1 MAAEP
6 LILALDEGT
15 TNAKAILVDRAGRVV
30 ARGSRPLTV
39 QHPQAGYAEQDPLAI
54 WQALQG
60 AIGDCLAQTDAP
72 LAAIAISNQRE
83 SALAWERGS
92 GQLLGPLVSWQCKRS
107 QPQCEALHA
116 AGHGELIRE
125 RSGLALDPMFSA
137 GKWRWLLDQI
147 PDGTARAAAGEI
159 CLGTVD
165 SWLLWQLSGSASFL
179 IDAANA
185 ARTQLLD
192 LRGGDWDPQL
202 LSLFGIPRAALPE
215 IRPSAGCF
223 GETRAQGP
231 LPGGLPILAM
241 IGDSHA
247 ALFGQGGF
255 VPGKVKAT
263 LGTGSSLMTPIAEPV
278 VSAHGLAT
286 TLAWRLGDTPTFALE
301 GNIVHTGAAVGWT
314 ARLLGGAEELEALAA
329 EAAALPDN
337 GGVYFVPALGGL
349 GAPHWRAEARGL
361 FCGLAEHCGRAH
373 LMRAALEAIAYQI
386 RDVFDAMQQ
395 DSPTPLEELWVDGGA
410 TRNEWLLQFQADL
423 LQRPVI
429 CSLSP
434 EVSALGAAHLA
445 GHALGWWQDAAALA
459 DLERP
464 RRRYE
469 PRANA
474 VPELYA
480 GWRQALERTLL

>member
-147 PDGTARAAAGEI
+147 PDGPARAAAGEI

-165 SWLLWQLSGSASFL
+165 SWLLWQLSGGASFL

-185 ARTQLLD
+185 ALEAFQ
-192 LRGGDWDPQL
+192 
-202 LSLFGIPRAALPE
+202 RAAQPE
-215 IRPSAGCF
+215 TIRK
-223 GETRAQGP
+223 
-231 LPGGLPILAM
+231 
-241 IGDSHA
+241 D
-247 ALFGQGGF
+247 
-255 VPGKVKAT
+255 
-263 LGTGSSLMTPIAEPV
+263 
-278 VSAHGLAT
+278 
-286 TLAWRLGDTPTFALE
+286 
-301 GNIVHTGAAVGWT
+301 
-314 ARLLGGAEELEALAA
+314 A
-329 EAAALPDN
+329 EAALAQRGDLLKLMIDIDSQQRQIIVDITTGRSDVQTYGIDARYQLVDLATNKVVVNSATFARVSFNIP
-337 GGVYFVPALGGL
+337 GQQQRFAG
-349 GAPHWRAEARGL
+349 ERGL
-361 FCGLAEHCGRAH
+361 RDAED
-373 LMRAALEAIAYQI
+373 RAAAEIAENI
-386 RDVFDAMQQ
+386 RNRLASYF
-395 DSPTPLEELWVDGGA
+395 
-410 TRNEWLLQFQADL
+410 
-423 LQRPVI
+423 
-429 CSLSP
+429 
-434 EVSALGAAHLA
+434 AA
-445 GHALGWWQDAAALA
+445 G
-459 DLERP
+459 
-464 RRRYE
+464 
-469 PRANA
+469 
-474 VPELYA
+474 
-480 GWRQALERTLL
+480 T